1 MKIGWNGK
9 IMNAQEAVISVYDHG
24 FLYGIGLFET
34 FRTYGGRPFLLEW
47 HLERL
52 EQACNELG
60 IRYTADRPQLTEWM
74 ASLMREN
81 GLEEAYVR
89 LTVSAGEGELGL
101 PIGDYDHP
109 NVLLLV
115 KPLPSPAPQLELMGK
130 ELRKLRTLR
139 NTPEGAVRF
148 KSLHYMNNIIAKRE
162 LAASGAAPG
171 AEGLML
177 TAEGHLSEGIVSN
190 LFFVT
195 PKRTICTPAI
205 HTGIL
210 PGITRRKVI
219 QLARSLGYV
228 VEEGLYGWD
237 ALLDAEEIWL
247 TNSIQELVAVT
258 RVVDG
263 EGAETEIGNGLRGPV
278 TEQLLAAYRKETEAS

>member
-1 MKIGWNGK
+1 MKIGWNGT
-9 IMNAQEAVISVYDHG
+9 IINAQEAVISVYDHG

-34 FRTYGGRPFLLEW
+34 FRTYNGRPFLLEW

-52 EQACNELG
+52 EQACRELG
-60 IRYTADRPQLTEWM
+60 IRYMADRQQLTEWL
-74 ASLMREN
+74 ARLMQEN

-101 PIGDYDHP
+101 PIGEYGCP

-115 KPLPSPAPQLELMGK
+115 KPLPAPATRTEKMGK
-130 ELRKLRTLR
+130 ELRLLHTLR

-162 LAASGAAPG
+162 LAASGASPG
-171 AEGLML
+171 AEGLMM
-177 TAEGHLSEGIVSN
+177 TAEGDIAEGIVSN

-195 PKRTICTPAI
+195 REQTVCTPAI
-205 HTGIL
+205 KTGIL

-219 QLARSLGYV
+219 ELARSLGYV
-228 VEEGLYGWD
+228 VEEGRYGWS
-237 ALLDAEEIWL
+237 ALLQAEEVWL

-258 RVVDG
+258 RLVDG
-263 EGAETEIGNGLRGPV
+263 EGNVTELRNGLRGPI
-278 TEQLLAAYRKETEAS
+278 TEQLLAAYRQETEA